1 MLPKI
6 SLCIQRLIPASIIA
20 SCKARQ
26 RQREKGVAHA
36 ALIFFAVIVAAVTV
50 GGLAWMAH
58 KMSQNSRGSQGNQ
71 SSQDSAS
78 RTAPRGSTS
87 LPNSS
92 PELRIEPDLLVGEF
106 SGNCEDIEFAGVKL
120 GMSYRQARAGLVRHF
135 NLSPD
140 EALEKIKP
148 DTGFLRFHP
157 SIRDKKNPTKAEW
170 DRAAQEAPLTGF
182 DYNCEGTGTGTLSDP
197 VRCTTSQY
205 LRAQTLVPN
214 PIAQPSAVF
223 AFLPYVDRALTR
235 GEVIAKL
242 GSPDRL
248 DKEDDTCH
256 DADGKETCLRWGEA
270 PPFGKNSKRRT
281 CKWQGKEVGQG
292 KVVTWSATFWFED
305 KEVGVEWP
313 TLLLT
318 VHGPDGVRGPKDPND
333 IGTSADVWLKAKGWW
348 TEADEKNVGE
358 LEIEGIDPAE
368 LKNLQAEIEKLC
380 RSTGGKAPGCKEM
393 EALKKGK

>member
-71 SSQDSAS
+71 SSQDSAP

-87 LPNSS
+87 LPNPS

-120 GMSYRQARAGLVRHF
+120 GMSYRQARAALVRHF

-140 EALEKIKP
+140 EALEKINA
-148 DTGFLRFHP
+148 DTGMLRFHP
-157 SIRDKKNPTKAEW
+157 SLRGKKNPTKAEL
-170 DRAAQEAPLTGF
+170 DRAAQETPMTGF

-197 VRCTTSQY
+197 VRCTTSQN

-214 PIAQPSAVF
+214 PIAQPSAVY

-235 GEVIAKL
+235 GKVIAQL
-242 GSPDRL
+242 GSPDRP
-248 DKEDDTCH
+248 DKNDSCLN
-256 DADGKETCLRWGEA
+256 ADGKETCLKWGEA
-270 PPFGKNSKRRT
+270 PPFGKDSKRRT
-281 CKWQGKEVGQG
+281 CKWQG

-313 TLLLT
+313 TLILQ
-318 VHGPDGVRGPKDPND
+318 VHGPDGVRGMNDPND
-333 IGTSADVWLKAKGWW
+333 IGTSGDAWLKAKGWW
-348 TEADEKNVGE
+348 TDADEKYADE
-358 LEIEGIDPAE
+358 LEIEGFDPAE
-368 LKNLQAEIEKLC
+368 LKNFQAEIEKLC
-380 RSTGGKAPGCKEM
+380 RSTGGKALGCKEM